1 MPALFFFLN
10 YWCRTLNTTDEMKKT
25 QNKTKDRIVHYDK
38 NTAQIISKLQK
49 SFNNTSYMHMHK
61 LPKLILW

>member
-1 MPALFFFLN
+1 
-10 YWCRTLNTTDEMKKT
+10 MKKT
-25 QNKTKDRIVHYDK
+25 LNKTKDRIVHYDK

-49 SFNNTSYMHMHK
+49 SFDNTSYMHMHK